1 MGEKNPYLQIIH
13 SFVQV
18 NTEAP
23 VKKEEIE
30 AMISILSNLYEDL
43 MDTNTNMYQAES
55 ERQDN
60 FDKVKERCEE
70 EMANWEQ

>member
-1 MGEKNPYLQIIH
+1 
-13 SFVQV
+13 
-18 NTEAP
+18 
-23 VKKEEIE
+23 
-30 AMISILSNLYEDL
+30 MISILSNLYEDL

-70 EMANWEQ
+70 EMANWEQQSADITKQIEDDKQVEKDLDTRRG